1 MGTLAKST
9 REKIR
14 AALDDSMNTAQ
25 ALAAVFDMVREANAA
40 GDSNKLLRED
50 VPGLQEALTYF
61 DEVFSVLEDDD
72 AEKTKRV
79 LQWARTEGKLAEA
92 ATAEPT
98 VSDAEIEALIE
109 QRQQA
114 RKSRDFA
121 KADAVRKQLADA
133 GIILEDTKDGLR
145 WKRK

>member
-61 DEVFSVLEDDD
+61 NEVFSVLEDDD
-72 AEKTKRV
+72 AV
-79 LQWARTEGKLAEA
+79 IGKFVAW
-92 ATAEPT
+92 
-98 VSDAEIEALIE
+98 
-109 QRQQA
+109 
-114 RKSRDFA
+114 
-121 KADAVRKQLADA
+121 
-133 GIILEDTKDGLR
+133 IL
-145 WKRK
+145 